1 MAGRFRRPRI
11 IIISLIIVVLSVGI
25 VFATLPLLQ
34 HPVAPHGS
42 LTTPVTQTI
51 GPAGG
56 PNNPGHYQLGLPN
69 LPINE
74 SFVFA
79 VSVTNGNATFCVLNK
94 PNYSAWAAGSFTP
107 NSLPS
112 GSCIVYESTASDT
125 ITFVPPT
132 AGDWYIVALN
142 TTQRTLTV
150 TFSPA

>member
-11 IIISLIIVVLSVGI
+11 VIISAIIVVLSVGI

-42 LTTPVTQTI
+42 LTAPVTQTI
-51 GPAGG
+51 GPGDS
-56 PNNPGHYQLGLPN
+56 NNPGHTQLRLPGLPT
-69 LPINE
+69 NE

-94 PNYSAWAAGSFTP
+94 SNYFAWAASNFAP
-107 NSLPS
+107 SSLPS
-112 GSCIVYESTASDT
+112 GSCIVYETTGSDT

>member
-11 IIISLIIVVLSVGI
+11 IVIAVIIVVLSVGI

-34 HPVAPHGS
+34 HPVAPHAS

-51 GPAGG
+51 AAGDS
-56 PNNPGHYQLGLPN
+56 NNPGHTSLTLPGLVTS
-69 LPINE
+69 E

-79 VSVTNGNATFCVLNK
+79 VSVVNGNATFCVLNK
-94 PNYSAWAAGSFTP
+94 SNYFAWAASNFAPG
-107 NSLPS
+107 SLPS
-112 GSCIVYESTASDT
+112 GSCIVYETTASDT

-142 TTQRTLTV
+142 TTQQTLKV
-150 TFSPA
+150 TYSPA